1 MKKLLLIIILGGL
14 FMTSCGSKKKV
25 TEKTYSD
32 EEISI
37 IKNDK
42 QGTGVKYTNRDIDI
56 LKYIAKYK
64 SIAQREMKE
73 YGIPASI
80 TIAQGILESQAGKS
94 ELATR
99 ANNHFG
105 VKCHKDWSGPRY
117 LYDDDDIQECFR
129 KYENPER
136 SYVDHSKFLAHR
148 KRYAFLFRLPKTDFE
163 AWAKGLKKAGYA
175 TDPSY
180 PDKLIYLIN
189 KYRLNELD
197 KEVLKGMSIKV
208 NDTAENMS
216 HENKKFIYEV
226 KKGET
231 IFTVSNKFNIPVKKI
246 QKINNLND
254 FDIYEGQILV
264 LTLGDEEINNDSQNT
279 AQKQEEEAQKTEKEV
294 EIKNEQANEAVEV
307 LETDETQI
315 PEDEKYVVKE
325 GQTLF
330 SIAKENNIKID
341 DLLTANHFDKSTEIK
356 VGQVIRIPK
365 NKIIRSEEEKK
376 DVEVQP
382 EVSQSAISKGEAYKY
397 TVKQGETIYS
407 IARDH
412 AIEVSAIMEAN
423 DFDNSSIIKVGQ
435 VILIPGNQEADAN
448 TKQEKSTTINND
460 MENKPVYHIVKQG
473 ETLYRIHVK
482 YGVPVETLRKLNH
495 LKGNNIKVGQ
505 KLRVK

>member
-1 MKKLLLIIILGGL
+1 MKKIILIFIFGSL
-14 FMTSCGSKKKV
+14 FMAGCGSSKKTV
-25 TEKTYSD
+25 SDDKTYKED
-32 EEISI
+32 EISI

-42 QGTGVKYTNRDIDI
+42 QGTNSKYTNRDIDI
-56 LKYIAKYK
+56 LKYIARYK

-105 VKCHKDWSGPRY
+105 VKCHKDWTGPRY
-117 LYDDDDIQECFR
+117 LYDDDEIQECFR
-129 KYENPER
+129 KYDNPER

-148 KRYAFLFRLPKTDFE
+148 KRYAFLFRLPKTDYE

-208 NDTAENMS
+208 TETAGNTS
-216 HENKKFIYEV
+216 KQDKKFIYEV

-231 IFTVSNKFNIPVKKI
+231 IFTISNKFNIPVKKI

-264 LTLGDEEINNDSQNT
+264 LTLGEEGEVKNNESQE
-279 AQKQEEEAQKTEKEV
+279 AQQEAQTQENIEEEAVALPEEATEE
-294 EIKNEQANEAVEV
+294 
-307 LETDETQI
+307 I
-315 PEDEKYVVKE
+315 PEDEKYTVKE

-330 SIAKENNIKID
+330 SIARDFNIKVE
-341 DLLTANHFDKSTEIK
+341 DLLSANHFDKSTEIK

-365 NKIIRSEEEKK
+365 DKVIKPVETEKVEKK
-376 DVEVQP
+376 TETIQAS
-382 EVSQSAISKGEAYKY
+382 SQSGDTY
-397 TVKQGETIYS
+397 THKVKQGETIYS
-407 IARDH
+407 IAREH

-423 DFDNSSIIKVGQ
+423 GFDNSSVLKVGQ
-435 VILIPGNQEADAN
+435 EIIIPGTKEVKNDSQAEENQKTSASES
-448 TKQEKSTTINND
+448 E
-460 MENKPVYHIVKQG
+460 KPVYHIVKQG
-473 ETLYRIHVK
+473 ETLYRIHVN
-482 YGVPVETLRKLNH
+482 YGVPVETLRKLNN